1 MSLKDLVIIC
11 LIGIANIAA
20 VVAIV
25 ASVVT
30 GTACSV
36 IKGSTENPSV
46 IENTE
51 HIIVVAI
58 TTAGV
63 ATYALRFATTTA
75 IATAIA
81 TAVAVTAAVV
91 GTNTALGTVAYTTT
105 FAPPLWEWFDVCVD
119 IMYYALPVIIAWV
132 AIDIYHK

>member
-1 MSLKDLVIIC
+1 MSLKDLFIIF

-20 VVAIV
+20 EVAIV

-30 GTACSV
+30 GAACSV

-46 IENTE
+46 IENTDRA
-51 HIIVVAI
+51 IVVAI
-58 TTAGV
+58 TTVGV
-63 ATYALRFATTTA
+63 TTYALRLAPTTA
-75 IATAIA
+75 IATAVA

-119 IMYYALPVIIAWV
+119 IMYYALPVIIAWT
-132 AIDIYHK
+132 ATDIYRE

>member
-1 MSLKDLVIIC
+1 MSLKDLVFIC

-30 GTACSV
+30 GAACSV

-46 IENTE
+46 IENTDRA
-51 HIIVVAI
+51 IVVAI
-58 TTAGV
+58 TTVGV

-75 IATAIA
+75 IATAV
-81 TAVAVTAAVV
+81 TVTAAVV
-91 GTNTALGTVAYTTT
+91 GTNTALGTVAYATT
-105 FAPPLWEWFDVCVD
+105 FTPPLWEWFDVCVD
-119 IMYYALPVIIAWV
+119 IMYYALPVIIASRV
-132 AIDIYHK
+132 VT

>member
-1 MSLKDLVIIC
+1 MSLKDLFIIF

-20 VVAIV
+20 EVAIV

-30 GTACSV
+30 GAACGV
-36 IKGSTENPSV
+36 IKVSTENPAV
-46 IENTE
+46 IESAE
-51 HIIVVAI
+51 SAIVVAI

-63 ATYALRFATTTA
+63 ATYALRFAIT
-75 IATAIA
+75 TAIA

-119 IMYYALPVIIAWV
+119 IMYYALPVIIAWT
-132 AIDIYHK
+132 ATDIYRE